1 MNKTDYK
8 DMWVFIERD
17 GDSVLPV
24 SLELCSETRRLC
36 DASGEKLVAVIVG
49 SISDGELQRVLDC
62 GVDKVIHVTG
72 TGYDYFNN
80 DAYTNLFTVLCRKY
94 RPTAVMVGGTINGRD
109 FAPRFAARLGTGC
122 TSDAT
127 ELVWD
132 PKTTDIEFVEPAVG
146 GKMMAVI
153 TVPVARPQVGTIRPG
168 TFKCVPCGARAHEVI
183 EEHIDFPVAD
193 IRTEILDFRADDLDE
208 SLNIADADVI
218 VCVGYLYG
226 ASLAWAADQYPDV
239 KFIAVDV
246 TQGDIGT
253 DEIPSNCYCITFKEE
268 QAGYL
273 AGYAIAKDGK
283 TKLGFL
289 GGMAVPAVIRYGYGF
304 VQGADAAA
312 QELGQNIDINYFYG
326 GQFYGDANITSRME
340 GWYSNG
346 TQVVFACGGG
356 IYTSAVEAALKNNGY
371 VIGVDVDQNYIGA
384 NGVADGTYAY
394 NPFITSAMKGLS
406 EAVNTALSDIEAGD
420 WSEIA
425 ASNGNFGLE
434 DGDYVGLPTD
444 ADSWNFET
452 FTTDEYE
459 ALKEKIKSGE
469 ITVDNSSDDS
479 TKPTVSEFTTVNY
492 IQ

>member
-1 MNKTDYK
+1 MKISRRNFLAVAGAAAAAAALTACGGSSASSTSTASSAAASSSAASGAA
-8 DMWVFIERD
+8 D
-17 GDSVLPV
+17 GAEKIAKVALTCDTGTIDDESFNQACWTAV
-24 SLELCSETRRLC
+24 SSYMGDDCQYYIPEA
-36 DASGEKLVAVIVG
+36 DASDEDRETMIRQAVN
-49 SISDGELQRVLDC
+49 DGAE
-62 GVDKVIHVTG
+62 
-72 TGYDYFNN
+72 
-80 DAYTNLFTVLCRKY
+80 
-94 RPTAVMVGGTINGRD
+94 
-109 FAPRFAARLGTGC
+109 
-122 TSDAT
+122 
-127 ELVWD
+127 
-132 PKTTDIEFVEPAVG
+132 
-146 GKMMAVI
+146 
-153 TVPVARPQVGTIRPG
+153 
-168 TFKCVPCGARAHEVI
+168 
-183 EEHIDFPVAD
+183 
-193 IRTEILDFRADDLDE
+193 
-208 SLNIADADVI
+208 VI

-226 ASLAWAADQYPDV
+226 ASLAWAAEQYPDV
-239 KFIAVDV
+239 KFVAIDV

-384 NGVADGTYAY
+384 KGVADGTYAY
-394 NPFITSAMKGLS
+394 NPFITSAMKGLT
-406 EAVNTALSDIEAGD
+406 EAVNTALADIDAGSWGD
-420 WSEIA
+420 IA
-425 ASNGNFGLE
+425 GSNGNFGLE
-434 DGDYVGLPTD
+434 DGDYIGLPTD
-444 ADSWNFET
+444 ADSWNFES

-459 ALKEKIKSGE
+459 ELKGKIKSGE
-469 ITVDNSSDDS
+469 ITVDNSSDDA

>member
-1 MNKTDYK
+1 MKISRRNFLAVAGAAAAAAALTACGGSSASSTSTASSAAASTASSAAEGGEKIVKVALTCDTGTIDDESFNQACWTAVSSY
-8 DMWVFIERD
+8 M
-17 GDSVLPV
+17 GDDCQYYIP
-24 SLELCSETRRLC
+24 EA
-36 DASGEKLVAVIVG
+36 DASDEVRETKIRQAVN
-49 SISDGELQRVLDC
+49 DG
-62 GVDKVIHVTG
+62 
-72 TGYDYFNN
+72 
-80 DAYTNLFTVLCRKY
+80 
-94 RPTAVMVGGTINGRD
+94 
-109 FAPRFAARLGTGC
+109 
-122 TSDAT
+122 
-127 ELVWD
+127 
-132 PKTTDIEFVEPAVG
+132 
-146 GKMMAVI
+146 
-153 TVPVARPQVGTIRPG
+153 
-168 TFKCVPCGARAHEVI
+168 
-183 EEHIDFPVAD
+183 
-193 IRTEILDFRADDLDE
+193 
-208 SLNIADADVI
+208 ADVI

-239 KFIAVDV
+239 KFIAIDV

-253 DEIPSNCYCITFKEE
+253 DAIPANCYCITFKEE

-273 AGYAIAKDGK
+273 AGYAVVKDGY

-312 QELGQNIDINYFYG
+312 AELGQNIEINYFYG

-384 NGVADGTYAY
+384 KGVADGTYAY
-394 NPFITSAMKGLS
+394 NPFITSAMKGLT
-406 EAVNTALSDIEAGD
+406 EAVNTALADIDAGSWGD
-420 WSEIA
+420 IA
-425 ASNGNFGLE
+425 GSNGNFGLE
-434 DGDYVGLPTD
+434 DGDYIGLPTD
-444 ADSWNFET
+444 ADSWNFES

-459 ALKEKIKSGE
+459 EVKGKIKSGE
-469 ITVDNSSDDS
+469 ITVDNSSDDA

>member
-1 MNKTDYK
+1 MKISRRNFLAVAGAAAAAAALTACGGSSASSTSTASSAAASSAAASGAA
-8 DMWVFIERD
+8 D
-17 GDSVLPV
+17 GAEKIVKVALTCDTGTIDDESFNQACWTAV
-24 SLELCSETRRLC
+24 SGYMGDDCQYYIPEA
-36 DASGEKLVAVIVG
+36 DASDEDRETMIRQAVN
-49 SISDGELQRVLDC
+49 DG
-62 GVDKVIHVTG
+62 
-72 TGYDYFNN
+72 
-80 DAYTNLFTVLCRKY
+80 
-94 RPTAVMVGGTINGRD
+94 
-109 FAPRFAARLGTGC
+109 
-122 TSDAT
+122 
-127 ELVWD
+127 
-132 PKTTDIEFVEPAVG
+132 
-146 GKMMAVI
+146 
-153 TVPVARPQVGTIRPG
+153 
-168 TFKCVPCGARAHEVI
+168 
-183 EEHIDFPVAD
+183 
-193 IRTEILDFRADDLDE
+193 
-208 SLNIADADVI
+208 ADVI

-239 KFIAVDV
+239 KFIAIDV

-253 DEIPSNCYCITFKEE
+253 DAIPANCYCITFKEE

-312 QELGQNIDINYFYG
+312 AELGQNIEINYFYG

-406 EAVNTALSDIEAGD
+406 EAVNTALADIEAGSWGD
-420 WSEIA
+420 IA
-425 ASNGNFGLE
+425 GSNGNFGLE
-434 DGDYVGLPTD
+434 DGDYIGLPTD
-444 ADSWNFET
+444 ADSWNFES

-459 ALKEKIKSGE
+459 EVKGKIKSGE
-469 ITVDNSSDDS
+469 ITVDNSSDDA

>member
-1 MNKTDYK
+1 MKISRRNFLAVAGAAAAAAALTACGGSSASSTSTASSAAASTASSAAEGGEKIVKVALTCDTGTIDDESFNQACWMAVSGYMGK
-8 DMWVFIERD
+8 DCQYYIPEA
-17 GDSVLPV
+17 
-24 SLELCSETRRLC
+24 
-36 DASGEKLVAVIVG
+36 DASDEDRETMIRLAVNEG
-49 SISDGELQRVLDC
+49 
-62 GVDKVIHVTG
+62 
-72 TGYDYFNN
+72 
-80 DAYTNLFTVLCRKY
+80 
-94 RPTAVMVGGTINGRD
+94 
-109 FAPRFAARLGTGC
+109 
-122 TSDAT
+122 
-127 ELVWD
+127 
-132 PKTTDIEFVEPAVG
+132 
-146 GKMMAVI
+146 
-153 TVPVARPQVGTIRPG
+153 
-168 TFKCVPCGARAHEVI
+168 
-183 EEHIDFPVAD
+183 
-193 IRTEILDFRADDLDE
+193 
-208 SLNIADADVI
+208 ADVI

-226 ASLAWAADQYPDV
+226 ASLAWAADQYPNV

-253 DEIPSNCYCITFKEE
+253 DTIPANCYCITFKEE

-312 QELGQNIDINYFYG
+312 QELGQNIEINYFYG

-406 EAVNTALSDIEAGD
+406 EAVNTALADIDAGSWGD
-420 WSEIA
+420 IA
-425 ASNGNFGLE
+425 GSNGNFGLE
-434 DGDYVGLPTD
+434 DGDYIGLPTD
-444 ADSWNFET
+444 ADSWNFES

-459 ALKEKIKSGE
+459 EVKGKIKSGE
-469 ITVDNSSDDS
+469 ITVDNSSDDA

>member
-1 MNKTDYK
+1 MQMISRRNFLAVAGAAAAAAALTACGGSSSSTSTASSAAASSTAASSAAEGGAEKIVKVALTCDTGTIDDESFNQACWTAVSGY
-8 DMWVFIERD
+8 M
-17 GDSVLPV
+17 GDDCQYYIP
-24 SLELCSETRRLC
+24 EA
-36 DASGEKLVAVIVG
+36 DASDEDRETMIRQAVN
-49 SISDGELQRVLDC
+49 DG
-62 GVDKVIHVTG
+62 
-72 TGYDYFNN
+72 
-80 DAYTNLFTVLCRKY
+80 
-94 RPTAVMVGGTINGRD
+94 
-109 FAPRFAARLGTGC
+109 
-122 TSDAT
+122 
-127 ELVWD
+127 
-132 PKTTDIEFVEPAVG
+132 
-146 GKMMAVI
+146 
-153 TVPVARPQVGTIRPG
+153 
-168 TFKCVPCGARAHEVI
+168 
-183 EEHIDFPVAD
+183 
-193 IRTEILDFRADDLDE
+193 
-208 SLNIADADVI
+208 ADVI

-239 KFIAVDV
+239 KFIAIDV
-246 TQGDIGT
+246 TQFDIGT
-253 DEIPSNCYCITFKEE
+253 DAIPSNCYCITFKEE

-312 QELGQNIDINYFYG
+312 QELGQNVEINYFYG

-356 IYTSAVEAALKNNGY
+356 IYTSAVEAALKSKGY
-371 VIGVDVDQNYIGA
+371 VIGVDVDQNYIGV
-384 NGVADGTYAY
+384 NGVKDGSFAY

-406 EAVNTALSDIEAGD
+406 EAVSTALSDIEAGE

-452 FTTDEYE
+452 FTVDEYE
-459 ALKEKIKSGE
+459 ELKGKIKSGE
-469 ITVDNSSDDS
+469 IVVDNNSDDA